1 MVGNSMPISFHNSYA
16 RLPERF
22 FAPVRPLQ
30 SPSPSLIQLNGQLAS
45 ELGINADWLKSPT
58 GLDVLSGRAIAEGS
72 EPIAQAYAGHQFG
85 NFVPQLGDGRA
96 VLLGEV
102 VDRHAR
108 RRDIQLKGAGRTAFS
123 RGGDGRAA
131 LGPVLREYL
140 VSETMAALGVPTT
153 RALAAI
159 TTGEPV
165 IRETALPG
173 AMLTRVASSHIR
185 VGTFQ
190 YFAARGDV
198 EAIRLLADHVM
209 ARHYPAAGEASH
221 PYRAL
226 LDAVI
231 AAQAN
236 LVSRW
241 LLIGFIHGVMN
252 TDNMS
257 IAGETIDY
265 GPCAFMD
272 AYDPSTV
279 FSSIDRAGRY
289 AYGNQ
294 PRIAQWNLTR
304 FAETLLPLLD
314 EDPNAAVE
322 QAQDALADFGLI
334 FEEAY
339 FEGLRRKVGLAS
351 RDEGDVE
358 LINTLLTRMTGNQ
371 VDFTL
376 FFRALG
382 QAALG
387 EDEPARSL
395 FVDPTAFD
403 AWASEW
409 RRRLRREEQDPDS
422 RRLGMERVNPAFIPR
437 NHQVEAMI
445 AAAVDR
451 TDLAPFRRMLDVLS
465 RPYEDQPAA
474 EDLAQPPLPHERV
487 EATFCGT

>member
-1 MVGNSMPISFHNSYA
+1 MHIPFDNSYA
-16 RLPERF
+16 RLPNRF
-22 FAPVRPLQ
+22 FAPVQPLR
-30 SPSPSLIQLNGQLAS
+30 SPSPALIEVNRPLAA
-45 ELGINADWLKSPT
+45 ELGIDPDWLKSAE
-58 GLDVLSGRAIAEGS
+58 GLEMVSGRSLTAGS

-96 VLLGEV
+96 ILLGEV
-102 VDRHAR
+102 VDLQGR
-108 RRDIQLKGAGRTAFS
+108 RRDIQLKGAGRTPFS

-140 VSETMAALGVPTT
+140 VSEAMAALGIPTT
-153 RALAAI
+153 RALAAV

-165 IRETALPG
+165 VRESVLPG

-198 EAIRLLADHVM
+198 EAVRLLADYVI
-209 ARHYPAAGEASH
+209 ARHYPGAATTPQ

-231 AAQAN
+231 GAQAD
-236 LVSRW
+236 LVARW
-241 LLIGFIHGVMN
+241 LLVGFIHGVMN

-272 AYDPSTV
+272 AYDPGTV
-279 FSSIDRAGRY
+279 FSSIDRMGRY

-304 FAETLLPLLD
+304 LAETLVPLLD
-314 EDPNAAVE
+314 DDQDAAVE
-322 QAQDALADFGLI
+322 KAQDALAAFGTA
-334 FEEAY
+334 FEQSY
-339 FEGLRRKVGLAS
+339 YGGLCRKVGLAS
-351 RDEGDVE
+351 EEPDDVE
-358 LINTLLTRMTGNQ
+358 MINTILTRMKENQ

-376 FFRALG
+376 FFRNLG
-382 QAALG
+382 SAAAG
-387 EDEPARSL
+387 EDEPARAL
-395 FVDPTAFD
+395 FIDPTAFD
-403 AWASEW
+403 SWAPAWRS
-409 RRRLRREEQDPDS
+409 RLARDEQDAAG
-422 RRLGMERVNPAFIPR
+422 RRAAMDRVNPAFIPR

-445 AAAVDR
+445 AAAVEREDY
-451 TDLAPFRRMLDVLS
+451 TPFRRMLDVLS
-465 RPYEDQPAA
+465 RPFEEQP
-474 EDLAQPPLPHERV
+474 ESQDLAEPPLPHERV
-487 EATFCGT
+487 AATFCGT